1 MENKKIVIMNEEYEI
16 EECEIGK
23 LEIKE
28 EMIEEKKDKVK
39 VKKNG
44 NR

>member
-1 MENKKIVIMNEEYEI
+1 MGKLIIMNEEYET
-16 EECEIGK
+16 EE
-23 LEIKE
+23 KE
-28 EMIEEKKDKVK
+28 EEIIEEKKDKVK

>member
-1 MENKKIVIMNEEYEI
+1 MGKIIIMNEEYET
-16 EECEIGK
+16 EE
-23 LEIKE
+23 KE
-28 EMIEEKKDKVK
+28 EEIIEEKEDKVK

>member
-1 MENKKIVIMNEEYEI
+1 MGKLIIMNEEYET
-16 EECEIGK
+16 EEEV
-23 LEIKE
+23 EKE
-28 EMIEEKKDKVK
+28 EIIEEKKDIIK

>member
-1 MENKKIVIMNEEYEI
+1 MGKLIIMNEEYET
-16 EECEIGK
+16 EE
-23 LEIKE
+23 KE
-28 EMIEEKKDKVK
+28 EEIIEEKEDKVK